1 MQVCDVIGI
10 SGTTVFGHTFSYY
23 EITRNAAQLNPE
35 VPVASQKAAFLS
47 AIKDFRVDLSFKLL
61 VMTLCV
67 EDLATADSSMTKS
80 LLGSVKV
87 T

>member
-1 MQVCDVIGI
+1 MFV
-10 SGTTVFGHTFSYY
+10 HTFSYY

-35 VPVASQKAAFLS
+35 VQVASQEAAFLS